1 MEKYDE
7 KYFCQKIS
15 RTSQLRYRYAAK
27 MVAETILTLK
37 SYWVVITKTRLTT
50 I

>member
-15 RTSQLRYRYAAK
+15 SQLRYRYAAK